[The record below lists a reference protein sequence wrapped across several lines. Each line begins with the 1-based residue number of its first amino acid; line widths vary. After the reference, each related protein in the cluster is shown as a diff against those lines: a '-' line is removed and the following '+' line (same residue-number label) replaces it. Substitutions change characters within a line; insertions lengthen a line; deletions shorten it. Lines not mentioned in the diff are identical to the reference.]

1 MADKM
6 DWAAAMSSEVFRNY
20 AQNELLKEAQEEA
33 QAAAKII
40 SKDSALD
47 NFEGLQ
53 RRVNASPKLRGV
65 FKKLQQAFTS
75 NPEYTAKVDPNFVEG
90 VLLLNVEDE

>member
-6 DWAAAMSSEVFRNY
+6 DWAAAMSSEIFRNY
-20 AQNELLKEAQEEA
+20 AQNELLKETRIIKEA
-33 QAAAKII
+33 V
-40 SKDSALD
+40 SENDVLD

-53 RRVNASPKLRGV
+53 KRVNASPKLRGA
-65 FKKLQQAFTS
+65 FKQLQQLFTS
-75 NPEYTAKVDPNFVEG
+75 NPDYTAKVDPNFVEG

>member
-6 DWAAAMSSEVFRNY
+6 DWAAAMSSEVFRNF
-20 AQNELLKEAQEEA
+20 AQSELLKEAQEVKEV
-33 QAAAKII
+33 ILE
-40 SKDSALD
+40 DDALN

-53 RRVNASPKLRGV
+53 KRVHASPKLRGA
-65 FKKLQQAFTS
+65 FKKLQQLFTS
-75 NPEYTAKVDPNFVEG
+75 DPEYTAKVDRNFVEG

>member
-6 DWAAAMSSEVFRNY
+6 DWAAAMSSEVFRTY
-20 AQNELLKEAQEEA
+20 AQNELLKETQ
-33 QAAAKII
+33 ITT
-40 SKDSALD
+40 DSVSASDAMD

-53 RRVNASPKLRGV
+53 KRVSASPKLRGA
-65 FKKLQQAFTS
+65 FKKLQQLFTS